1 MLKLMSAIEAYAV
14 ANIATQNLMG
24 GNPIQVLLGDLNTS
38 AGAGAYG
45 ALMGPQPGVITVKEM
60 LTGSMN
66 TGSGQTTTTY
76 GAPGKPT
83 GTTTTYAMSA
93 TSPLDAIAQ
102 NFQANMGNIV
112 IGTALTTAG
121 FRIANKVLS
130 KPKNKMNKMLRDV
143 GLGST
148 VQI

>member
-1 MLKLMSAIEAYAV
+1 MPALEAYAV
-14 ANIATQNLMG
+14 GNIVTQNLMG

-76 GAPGKPT
+76 GALGKPT

-102 NFQANMGNIV
+102 RFQANIGNIV
-112 IGTALTTAG
+112 VGTALTTAG

-130 KPKNKMNKMLRDV
+130 KPKNKMNKLLRDV